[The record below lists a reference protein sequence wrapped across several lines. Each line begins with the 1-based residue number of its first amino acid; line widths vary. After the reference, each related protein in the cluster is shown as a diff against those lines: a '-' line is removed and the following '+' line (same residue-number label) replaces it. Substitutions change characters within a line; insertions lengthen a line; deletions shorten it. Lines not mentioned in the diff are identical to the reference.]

1 MPDRSDLVSWL
12 EDSMRQPSGTRT
24 DFQAQLVACD
34 RLLVGATRHLG
45 SQIVPVTAAFL
56 EADEHA
62 AREAMSADVELD
74 ERCRELE
81 EACYVLIA
89 RQAPVAGDLRRLVAI
104 LRSVADVER
113 SGALLRHVAKA
124 LEWVHP
130 PALPEDIRGTIAELG
145 TVSSE
150 ITVAAADAWE
160 RHDALA
166 ASDLE
171 SRDDEVDM
179 LQKWVLTEVYTG
191 GQSVEDAVSLALLS
205 RYYERIADHGVEIA
219 RQLAYFLTGER
230 FGEDTNVSH
239 GD

>member
-1 MPDRSDLVSWL
+1 MGIMAAMPDRSDLLSWL
-12 EDSMRQPSGTRT
+12 EESMHQPSGTRT

-34 RLLVGATRHLG
+34 QLLVGTTRHLAA
-45 SQIVPVTAAFL
+45 QIVPVTTAFL
-56 EADEHA
+56 DADEHA
-62 AREAMSADVELD
+62 ATEALSGDVALD
-74 ERCRELE
+74 QRCRELE
-81 EACYVLIA
+81 EACYVLMA

-104 LRSVADVER
+104 LRSVADLER
-113 SGALLRHVAKA
+113 SAALLRHVAQA

-130 PALPEDIRGTIAELG
+130 PALPQEIRDTITELG
-145 TVSSE
+145 RVSAE
-150 ITVAAADAWE
+150 ITAAAADAWE

-205 RYYERIADHGVEIA
+205 RYYERIADHGVELG
-219 RQLAYFLTGER
+219 RQLAYFLTGQR
-230 FGEDTNVSH
+230 FADDS
-239 GD
+239 